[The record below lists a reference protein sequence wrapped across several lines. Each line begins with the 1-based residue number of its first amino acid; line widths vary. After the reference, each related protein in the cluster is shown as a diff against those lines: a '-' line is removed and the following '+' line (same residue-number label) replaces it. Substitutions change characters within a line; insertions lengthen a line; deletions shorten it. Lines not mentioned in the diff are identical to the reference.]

1 MFCLII
7 GVAITWL
14 MSWIAI
20 FGIYRK
26 HRLNT
31 NQVSSQ
37 LDLDKNLQ
45 DSRLTLVKE
54 TNNTSN
60 QGECG
65 EVLTPSS
72 TPTLKVQMEMLKESL
87 EGVYEQLEEI
97 KRSKHVQEW
106 QHRDTSGRLEKV
118 EKNTHSGFCN

>member
-1 MFCLII
+1 MFCSII

-26 HRLNT
+26 HRLNI
-31 NQVSSQ
+31 NQVSSP

-54 TNNTSN
+54 MNKTSN
-60 QGECG
+60 QGERG
-65 EVLTPSS
+65 DALTSLS
-72 TPTLKVQMEMLKESL
+72 TPTLILQMETLKESL
-87 EGVYEQLEEI
+87 EGVYQQLEEI
-97 KRSKHVQEW
+97 KRGKHIQELK
-106 QHRDTSGRLEKV
+106 HRDTRRRLEKV
-118 EKNTHSGFCN
+118 EKNTHSEFFN